1 MHRRYASNAMAIAPP
16 LAEVARPITR
26 AEYGRMIDAG
36 LFAGER
42 VELWKGVIV
51 RMSPQKSPHAFAVQ
65 KLTELFSVA
74 VVPTRRAGVRVQLP
88 LALGDDSEP
97 EPDIAVVEA
106 REYRDELPTTALLVI
121 EVADSSLRFD
131 REFKAPAYAEAGI
144 PEYWLVDVQRKL
156 IEVHR
161 DPTEAGYRT
170 RNVRR
175 GEEPCAPL
183 AFPDVVVTASTIT

>member
-1 MHRRYASNAMAIAPP
+1 MAIAPP
-16 LAEVARPITR
+16 LAELARPITR

-65 KLTELFSVA
+65 KLTEIFTVA

-88 LALGDDSEP
+88 LALAHDSEP
-97 EPDIAVVEA
+97 EPDLALVEA
-106 REYRDELPTTALLVI
+106 RDHRDEHPNTALLVV

-131 REFKAPAYAEAGI
+131 REFKAPAYAEAGV
-144 PEYWLVDVQRKL
+144 PEYWLVDVKKKT
-156 IEVHR
+156 IEIHR
-161 DPTEAGYRT
+161 DPTPGGYRT
-170 RNVRR
+170 RIVRR
-175 GEEPCAPL
+175 GEETCAPL
-183 AFPDVVVTASTIT
+183 AFPDVLVSASAIT

>member
-1 MHRRYASNAMAIAPP
+1 MAIAPP

-26 AEYGRMIDAG
+26 AEYARMIDAG
-36 LFAGER
+36 LFSGER

-65 KLTELFSVA
+65 RLTEILTVA

-88 LALGDDSEP
+88 LALADDSEP
-97 EPDIAVVEA
+97 GPDVAIVEA
-106 REYRDELPTTALLVI
+106 REYRDEHPQTALLVI

-144 PEYWLVDVQRKL
+144 PEYWLVDVQKKT
-156 IEVHR
+156 IEIHR
-161 DPTEAGYRT
+161 DPGEVGYRT
-170 RNVRR
+170 RIVRQ
-175 GEEPCAPL
+175 GDETCAPL
-183 AFPDVVVTASTIT
+183 AFPDVLITPSAIT